1 MGSSDNN
8 DAPEYQ
14 VRLLTG
20 KARVTP
26 LKGSTAPRSE
36 LSGLLILSRLLKTV
50 VEALW
55 EKPSSA
61 TLAGDLQCTIAA
73 LEKSGGLLAP
83 YFTNQVSEI
92 SRNLKEVSETV
103 QVGEVQHLAGPL
115 NPADLPTQE
124 TCTASDLSPDSV
136 WMSGPTFLYK
146 PHAEMPLSRQFLDQC
161 YDLPP
166 DELRG
171 KKVTLLATDFTEW
184 ENKLQTMVQSIL
196 QKTWNLQKAVRTTA
210 RVLKAVLTQDRERI
224 REQLTRG
231 RHDPG

>member
-26 LKGSTAPRSE
+26 LKGSTSLRSE

-55 EKPSSA
+55 EKASSV
-61 TLAGDLQCTIAA
+61 TLAGDSQCTIAA

-83 YFTNQVSEI
+83 YFANRVSEI
-92 SRNLKEVSETV
+92 VRNLKEVSETV
-103 QVGEVQHLAGPL
+103 EVGDILHLAGPL

-136 WMSGPTFLYK
+136 WMSGSTFLYK
-146 PHAEMPLSRQFLDQC
+146 PRAEMPLSRQFLDQC
-161 YDLPP
+161 YDLPT
-166 DELRG
+166 DELRA
-171 KKVTLLATDFTEW
+171 KKVSL
-184 ENKLQTMVQSIL
+184 V
-196 QKTWNLQKAVRTTA
+196 
-210 RVLKAVLTQDRERI
+210 
-224 REQLTRG
+224 G
-231 RHDPG
+231 